1 MTPRLIVG
9 LGNPG
14 APYRQTR
21 HNLGFRVVDHL
32 ATALGAAWKSEPD
45 VISSLTAVDDGK
57 IFLIKP
63 QSFMNDS
70 GTPVQRFI
78 SFYKIPVNHL
88 LVIHDDLDL
97 PFGELRPAFDRG
109 AAGHNGVSDIIEK
122 LGSQA
127 FHRLR
132 IGIGSNRNINISA
145 EDYVLQKFST
155 EENSLLIAP
164 QGAISKA
171 AAWAMNWIRS
181 S

>member
-1 MTPRLIVG
+1 MTPYLIVG

-21 HNLGFRVVDHL
+21 HNLGFRVIDRL
-32 ATALGAAWKSEPD
+32 ATTLAIVWKKEPD
-45 VISSLTAVDDGK
+45 VISGLATVNNDK

-63 QSFMNDS
+63 QTFVNDS
-70 GTPVQRFI
+70 GTPVQRFLT
-78 SFYKIPVNHL
+78 FYKVPVNHL

-109 AAGHNGVSDIIEK
+109 PAGHNGVTDIIAK
-122 LGSQA
+122 LDSQA

-132 IGIGSNRNINISA
+132 IGIGSNRNVNISA
-145 EDYVLQKFST
+145 EDYVLQKFS
-155 EENSLLIAP
+155 
-164 QGAISKA
+164 A
-171 AAWAMNWIRS
+171 AEDTQLNATSGTVVVAADWVANWIRS